1 MASVTFKIH
10 FTTRWG
16 ENLWFERR
24 HGNEAATHAD
34 RLPLQHIGNGHWSLW
49 FDSLSPGE
57 IMEYRYLVV
66 DERGGCAREPFFRQV
81 TLTRNSTLVCDE
93 WLPPEVPEMAFL
105 RQAFAGVIFN
115 PEKTAVPSPGL
126 EGGRK
131 LKLTLHA
138 ARVPKGCRVC
148 VSGGAPILGNWDPAG
163 ARVMSGPRYPVWETE
178 LPFADLPS
186 AMDFKFGLWNERE
199 QRLVLF
205 EEGPNRQLRDL
216 PPGPEAITCN
226 CAYFRHR
233 WPWKGA
239 GVAIPVFSLRSDA
252 GYGIG
257 EFADLEMLAEWAVNC
272 RLRMIQVLPV
282 NDTTSDFTWRDSYPY
297 KAISS
302 LALHPIYIR
311 VASLYETYH
320 LPLPKD
326 HAARREALNRLPQVD
341 YETVLKDK
349 LACLREIYARVGARE
364 LKTERFGAFFRE
376 QSRWLKPY
384 AAFCRLRDRQ
394 ATADFSR
401 WGEHAVYGEA
411 KIAAWFEPG
420 APEYPEVMFHC
431 FVQFH
436 LKQQLDKA
444 IATGHARGVAF
455 QGDLPIGIDRHSV
468 EAWTEPELFHMNSQT
483 GAPPDPFAVLG
494 QNWGFPTYDWPK
506 MAADGYAWWQ
516 RRLQQMATCF
526 DCLRVDHIL
535 GFFRIWEIPDR
546 YTEGIMGHY
555 NPALP
560 LSREEIRAWGFPR
573 DPAGFAVPAVAEGNL
588 AEFFGEHTGKAVDR
602 LLYRDADGFF
612 RIKPEFVSAAA
623 RQAWYAT
630 ACSDAESTRI
640 EEGMRR
646 LGFEVF
652 FLVDPDRAEHFHP
665 RITLQTTRVFASLDA
680 NERGILSQLHD
691 DFFHHRHDRFW
702 EEEAM
707 KRLPA
712 LMEAT
717 RMLICGED
725 LGMIPAAVPGV
736 LKRLGILSLEVQ
748 RMPKSPER
756 KFGDPREYPYMSV
769 CTTSTHD
776 MTTLRGWWEED
787 AASRQ
792 AFYTQVM
799 QWQGEAPAECN
810 PEICRFVV
818 GQHLAGASMWCI
830 LPWQDWLAIDGDLR
844 SPAVAVERINVPAI
858 PRHYWRYRM
867 HLSLEQLLEANEFNQ
882 RIARM
887 ISDSGRFT
895 AY

>member
-1 MASVTFKIH
+1 MAQVTFKVH
-10 FTTRWG
+10 FVTRWG
-16 ENLWFERR
+16 ENLGFERR
-24 HGNEAATHAD
+24 HGDGAAGRAE
-34 RLPLQHIGNGHWSLW
+34 RLPLQHIGNGYWSLW

-57 IMEYRYLVV
+57 VMVYRYLLT
-66 DERGGCAREPFFRQV
+66 DERGGCTREPVFRRV
-81 TLTRNSTLVCDE
+81 TIAEDSLLVCDE
-93 WLPPEVPEMAFL
+93 WLPPELPEMAFL

-115 PEKTAVPSPGL
+115 PEQTAVPSQGL
-126 EGGRK
+126 ESGRK
-131 LKLTLHA
+131 LRATVYA

-148 VSGGAPILGNWDPAG
+148 VSGGAPVLGNWDPAG
-163 ARVMSGPRYPVWETE
+163 ARVMSGQRYPVWEIE
-178 LPFADLPS
+178 LPLAEVPNPL
-186 AMDFKFGLWNERE
+186 DFKFGLWSERE
-199 QRLVLF
+199 ERLVLF

-216 PPGPEAITCN
+216 PADPAAIAYS

-239 GVAIPVFSLRSDA
+239 GVAIPVFSLRSHA

-257 EFADLEMLAEWAVNC
+257 EFADLELLAGWAADC

-282 NDTTSDFTWRDSYPY
+282 NDTTSDFTWKDSYPY

-302 LALHPIYIR
+302 LALHPIYLR
-311 VASLYETYH
+311 VASLFEAYH
-320 LPLPKD
+320 LPPPKD
-326 HAARREALNRLPQVD
+326 YAARREALNRLPQVD

-349 LACLREIYARVGARE
+349 LACLRAIYGQAGARE
-364 LKTERFGAFFRE
+364 LQTRRFGAFFRE
-376 QSRWLKPY
+376 HDHWLKPY
-384 AAFCRLRDRQ
+384 AAFCRLRDRH
-394 ATADFSR
+394 ATADFSQ
-401 WGEHAVYGEA
+401 WGGHAGYGEE

-420 APEYPEVMFHC
+420 APEYAEVMFHC

-436 LKQQLDKA
+436 LKLQLDQA
-444 IATGHARGVAF
+444 IAAGHARGVAF

-468 EAWTEPELFHMNSQT
+468 EAWTDPALFHMNCQT

-506 MAADGYAWWQ
+506 MASDGYAWWR
-516 RRLQQMATCF
+516 RRLRHMSTCF

-560 LSREEIRAWGFPR
+560 LSREEIAAWGFQR
-573 DPAGFAVPAVAEGNL
+573 DPARFAVPSVTEGNL
-588 AEFFGEHTGKAVDR
+588 REFFGESPAKAVDG
-602 LLYRDADGFF
+602 LLYRDADGFL
-612 RIKPEFVSAAA
+612 RIKPEFVTAAA
-623 RQAWYAT
+623 RQAWYAA
-630 ACSDAESTRI
+630 ACSAGETARI
-640 EEGMRR
+640 EDGMRR
-646 LGFEVF
+646 LGFEVL
-652 FLVDPDRAEHFHP
+652 FLEDPDQPGRFHP
-665 RITLQTTRVFASLDA
+665 RITLQTTRVFASLDG
-680 NERGILSQLHD
+680 NERGILSELHD

-702 EEEAM
+702 EEEAL

-712 LMEAT
+712 LMDASG
-717 RMLICGED
+717 MLICGED

-748 RMPKSPER
+748 RMPKSPGR
-756 KFGDPREYPYMSV
+756 LYGQPQEYPYLSV

-776 MTTLRGWWEED
+776 MATLRGWWEEE
-787 AASRQ
+787 AVARQ
-792 AFYTQVM
+792 SFYSQVM
-799 QWQGEAPAECN
+799 QWPGEAPAAAS
-810 PEICRFVV
+810 PEICRFIV

-830 LPWQDWLAIDGDLR
+830 PPLQDWLALDGDLR
-844 SPAVAVERINVPAI
+844 SPVAAQERINVPAI

-867 HLSLEQLLEANEFNQ
+867 HLSLEQLLQAAEFNQ

-887 ISDSGRFT
+887 VADSGRST